1 MSVSVFLFIPV
12 FFLIVIA
19 EWVISYKRK
28 DNIYS
33 LNNTVMNIAIGAIDR
48 LGSLFTMAL
57 LYIVLDFV
65 HRHFIFFTISSVWY
79 QWVVGY
85 IAVDFISYWVH
96 RFSHQINILWA
107 GHITHHSS
115 LHFNLSNSFRTS
127 FFQGFNRILFWAP
140 LPLLGFSPLIL
151 IALFTISGIYDFF
164 MHTPY
169 FTKNIFLE
177 KLFITPSLHKVH
189 HGKNDIYIDKNYG
202 STFSIW
208 DRMFNTFAE
217 ETEEVEFGI
226 TDDYK
231 DTDPVNAITYYY
243 SYLIAS
249 LKGHLW
255 RNNIL
260 NILFSHPYSKII
272 NHKSENLVDLKPAAF
287 YSRLWYFAI
296 FELLCGTIIDFFA
309 LVYRD
314 KLSNWYFILIY
325 MIGLVAI
332 ITAVRLLNG
341 SLGSRAWKQI
351 KIYFFTMLI
360 VFMTAVSIFHEI
372 FFV

>member
-1 MSVSVFLFIPV
+1 
-12 FFLIVIA
+12 
-19 EWVISYKRK
+19 
-28 DNIYS
+28 
-33 LNNTVMNIAIGAIDR
+33 MNIAIGAIDR

-57 LYIVLDFV
+57 LYIVLQYV
-65 HRHFIFFTISSVWY
+65 HRHFAFFTISSVWY

-85 IAVDFISYWVH
+85 IVVDFISYWVH

-115 LHFNLSNSFRTS
+115 LYFNLSNSFRTS
-127 FFQGFNRILFWAP
+127 FFQGFNRILFWAA

-151 IALFTISGIYDFF
+151 ITLFTISGIYDFF

-169 FTKNIFLE
+169 FTKNILLE

-189 HGKNDIYIDKNYG
+189 HGKNDIYINKNYG

-231 DTDPVNAITYYY
+231 DLDPVKAITYYY
-243 SYLIAS
+243 SYLIDS
-249 LKGHLW
+249 LRGHLGIKK
-255 RNNIL
+255 IL
-260 NILFSHPYSKII
+260 NTLFAHPYSKII
-272 NHKSENLVDLKPAAF
+272 EHTPESLVNLKPVAF

-296 FELLCGTIIDFFA
+296 FDLLFGTIIDFFA

-314 KLSNWYFILIY
+314 RLSNWYFVLIY
-325 MIGLVAI
+325 LIGLVAI
-332 ITAVRLLNG
+332 ITSVRLLNG
-341 SLGSRAWKQI
+341 LSGIRNWKQI
-351 KIYFFTMLI
+351 KIYLFVTFVVLI
-360 VFMTAVSIFHEI
+360 SIASMFHEI